1 MRWSKL
7 FIPTLREAPAG
18 IATAGDRLL
27 TRAGYQREDAWLFL
41 GRRSLHRIMNMV
53 RAELDALG
61 AQEIL
66 SPTQPMTQLAREL
79 RSYKQLPQI
88 WYQFQDILEV
98 VSFDRSAE
106 GREERYRAVGG
117 AFQSVLS
124 RCGVECVTA
133 EMVTGV
139 RLVVPCET
147 GEDSIAR
154 AGSYAADLASAV
166 STATVPAAADPEG
179 DSAPEPFHTPSRK
192 TIAEL
197 ADFTGLPETSHIKSL
212 VMSAD
217 GELVMAVIRGDHQL
231 SEAKLAHVVK
241 ARELRPATPEEM
253 RKQFGAG
260 AGSLGPVG
268 VTGIQILA
276 DEALRGR
283 RNMIAG
289 ANRDDYHL
297 RHVTPGKSFEA
308 DFFDLRQ
315 AAEGEIC
322 AANGET
328 LQIESVRSLAL
339 LAKERLDDELH
350 VTDESGKEAA
360 LFVGLYSLS
369 LTKIL
374 WAAAEQHQDADG
386 LILPASIAPF
396 DLVITP
402 VDFNSEAQRGAAQTI
417 SDAAAGVGLEVLLD
431 DREERPGVKFKDA
444 DLIGIPWR
452 ITIGKKLD
460 QGIVEVFERRTKH
473 KSDVPLGEALGFIHT
488 RR

>member
-27 TRAGYQREDAWLFL
+27 TRAGYQREDAWLYL
-41 GRRSLHRIMNMV
+41 GCRSLRRIANMV

-66 SPTQPMTQLAREL
+66 SPTQPMTHLAREL
-79 RSYKQLPQI
+79 RSYKQIPQI
-88 WYQFQDILEV
+88 WYQFHDGLDI

-106 GREERYRAVGG
+106 GREERYRAVGET
-117 AFQSVLS
+117 FQSILR
-124 RCGVECVTA
+124 RCGVECLTA
-133 EMVTGV
+133 ETISGAK
-139 RLVVPCET
+139 LVVPCES
-147 GEDSIAR
+147 GDDSIAR
-154 AGSYAADLASAV
+154 AGSYAADLPSAV
-166 STATVPAAADPEG
+166 SVATPPAAPDPEG
-179 DSAPEPFHTPSRK
+179 DSAPEPFHTPNRK

-212 VMSAD
+212 VMSA
-217 GELVMAVIRGDHQL
+217 GGKLFMAILRGDHQL
-231 SEAKLAHVVK
+231 SETKLANVLE

-268 VTGIQILA
+268 VAGLRILA

-297 RHVTPGKSFEA
+297 RHVTPGVSFATE
-308 DFFDLRQ
+308 FFDLRQ
-315 AAEGEIC
+315 AAEGEMY
-322 AANGET
+322 AANGEP
-328 LQIESVRSLAL
+328 LRIEMAHSLAS
-339 LAKERLDDELH
+339 LAKHREDHELH
-350 VTDESGKEAA
+350 VTDESGKEVAV
-360 LFVGLYSLS
+360 FVGSYSLEPS
-369 LTKIL
+369 RIL

-386 LILPASIAPF
+386 LILPALLAPF

-402 VDFNSEAQRGAAQTI
+402 VDFNSEAQRGAAQAI
-417 SDAAAGVGLEVLLD
+417 SDAAAGAGLEVLLD
-431 DREERPGVKFKDA
+431 DREDRPGVKFKDA

-452 ITIGKKLD
+452 ITIGKKVD
-460 QGIVEVFERRTKH
+460 QGIVEVFERRAKQ
-473 KSDVPLGEALGFIHT
+473 KSDVPLSEAIGFIHT

>member
-1 MRWSKL
+1 
-7 FIPTLREAPAG
+7 
-18 IATAGDRLL
+18 
-27 TRAGYQREDAWLFL
+27 
-41 GRRSLHRIMNMV
+41 MV

-61 AQEIL
+61 AQEVL
-66 SPTQPMTQLAREL
+66 SRVQPMTHLARDL
-79 RSYKQLPQI
+79 RSYKQIPQI
-88 WYQFQDILEV
+88 WYQFHDDLDI

-106 GREERYRAVGG
+106 GREERYRAVVE
-117 AFQSVLS
+117 AVQSILQRS
-124 RCGVECVTA
+124 GVEFLTA
-133 EMVTGV
+133 EEISGAKF
-139 RLVVPCET
+139 VVPCAS

-154 AGSYAADLASAV
+154 AGSYAADLPSAV
-166 STATVPAAADPEG
+166 SAATPPTVPDPAG
-179 DSAPEPFHTPSRK
+179 DSAPEPFHTPNRK

-217 GELVMAVIRGDHQL
+217 GALVMALLRGDHQL
-231 SEAKLAHVVK
+231 SEAKLAHILQ

-268 VTGIQILA
+268 VAGLRILA
-276 DEALRGR
+276 DETLRGR

-297 RHVTPGKSFEA
+297 RHVTPGVSFAA

-322 AANGET
+322 AANGEP
-328 LQIESVRSLAL
+328 LRIETARSLASL
-339 LAKERLDDELH
+339 IRERTDDELH
-350 VTDESGKEAA
+350 VTGESGKEAG
-360 LFVGLYSLS
+360 LFVGSYSFALS
-369 LTKIL
+369 GIL
-374 WAAAEQHQDADG
+374 WAAAEQHHDADG
-386 LILPASIAPF
+386 LVLPNSIAPF
-396 DLVITP
+396 DIVITP
-402 VDFNSEAQRGAAQTI
+402 VDFNSEAQRGAAQAI
-417 SDAAAGVGLEVLLD
+417 ADAAAGAGLEILLD
-431 DREERPGVKFKDA
+431 DREDRPGVKFKDA
-444 DLIGIPWR
+444 DLTGIPWR

-460 QGIVEVFERRTKH
+460 QGIVEVFERQTKQ